1 MKKGSNNLGDE
12 GTKYIANNLL
22 KLKSLNLSNNG
33 WKIGNNSITNVG
45 AIEIGKNLKNLNV
58 LNLSIWI
65 EWF

>member
-1 MKKGSNNLGDE
+1 MTKGSNNLGDE

>member
-1 MKKGSNNLGDE
+1 LTKGSNNLGDE

-65 EWF
+65 E

>member
-1 MKKGSNNLGDE
+1 LKKGSNNLGDE

-65 EWF
+65 E

>member
-1 MKKGSNNLGDE
+1 LTKGSNNLGDE